1 VSQGGLHQPRP
12 TPRVGARF
20 SLADQARLAGVSA
33 SRIRSWTSYG
43 LVPTARGG
51 AKRNGF
57 RVLARLR
64 LLGQLDAAGFAPA
77 KLARALA
84 SARAFVADDDAALHG
99 LLTAPQGRILAIRLP
114 NGQITDPCGQRI
126 FDFDAVPS
134 APKQSGKVLGLRS
147 PQDWFELGVEAEHE
161 HRLEHAISAYQRAL
175 PQMGAPAWFNLG
187 NCRAEL
193 GDAIGAI
200 DAFQQ
205 ALRVDPGYS
214 AAWNNLGIA
223 QGTLHRVV
231 DAMQSFCRA
240 LELAP
245 HYADAHYN
253 LADVLA
259 TAGDIESA
267 RKHWRAYLAYDPNSR
282 WADHVR
288 RRLRDGDAG

>member
-1 VSQGGLHQPRP
+1 M
-12 TPRVGARF
+12 
-20 SLADQARLAGVSA
+20 
-33 SRIRSWTSYG
+33 SYG
-43 LVPTARGG
+43 LVASARGR
-51 AKRNGF
+51 AKGNGF

-84 SARAFVADDDAALHG
+84 SARAVVADDDAALHG
-99 LLTAPQGRILAIRLP
+99 LLTAPKGRMLTIRLP
-114 NGQITDPCGQRI
+114 NGQLTQPCGQRM
-126 FDFDAVPS
+126 FDFDA
-134 APKQSGKVLGLRS
+134 APQTPKPAGKVLGLRT
-147 PQDWFELGVEAEHE
+147 PQDWFDLGVEAEHE
-161 HRLEHAISAYQRAL
+161 HRLEDAIAAYHRAL

-200 DAFQQ
+200 DAFHQ
-205 ALRVDPGYS
+205 ALRVDPCYS

-231 DAMQSFCRA
+231 DAMQSFRRA

-259 TAGDIESA
+259 MAGDIESA

>member
-1 VSQGGLHQPRP
+1 MSQSGLRPPRS

-20 SLADQARLAGVSA
+20 SLAEQAHLAGVPLA
-33 SRIRSWTSYG
+33 RVRSWIKHG
-43 LVPTARGG
+43 LVPQQLG
-51 AKRNGF
+51 AGNGNCF
-57 RVLARLR
+57 RRIARLR
-64 LLGQLDAAGFAPA
+64 LLGQLDAGGFGPA
-77 KLARALA
+77 RLARALA
-84 SARAFVADDDAALHG
+84 SARAVVADDDAALHG
-99 LLTAPQGRILAIRLP
+99 LLTAPQGRVLAIRLP
-114 NGQITDPCGQRI
+114 NGQLTQPCGQRM
-126 FDFDAVPS
+126 FDFDAVLV
-134 APKQSGKVLGLRS
+134 APKRSCKVLGLRS
-147 PQDWFELGVEAEHE
+147 PQDWFDLGVEAEHE
-161 HRLEHAISAYQRAL
+161 HRLEDAILAYQRAL

-205 ALRVDPGYS
+205 ALRVDPSYS

-231 DAMQSFCRA
+231 DAMQSFRRA

-259 TAGDIESA
+259 LAGDIESA